1 MPDPAATS
9 AVAQLRAALAGREY
23 KLPPRPEVVSE
34 VLALINDPKADS
46 RRLARLVHGDPALA
60 AHVLRVANSPA
71 WCGRSRIVTLQ
82 QAVARLGMSN
92 LQEIVL
98 CVGMSEVYRAPGHD
112 QTAREVWRHALATAF
127 YAKLVARTCRE
138 NVEAAFLG
146 GLLHSVGQAVV
157 LREAARRAKRKRIS
171 VSREEIMEVVRE
183 KQREVGIG
191 LAREWDLPDVVRAS
205 IEWFTTPE
213 EASRHRSQ
221 VHTVALAAQLSQEML
236 EGLPID
242 EEAIFPLADALDLYP
257 EDLDAVRESEA
268 TVQEAMKAMAA

>member
-9 AVAQLRAALAGREY
+9 AVDQLRAALAGREY
-23 KLPPRPEVVSE
+23 SLPPRPEVVAE
-34 VLALINDPKADS
+34 VLALIDDPTADS

-71 WCGRSRIVTLQ
+71 WRGRSPIVTLQ
-82 QAVARLGMSN
+82 QAVARLGMRN

-112 QTAREVWRHALATAF
+112 QTAREIWRHALATAF
-127 YAKLVARTCRE
+127 YAKIVARTCRE

-146 GLLHSVGQAVV
+146 GLLHSVGQPVV
-157 LREAARRAKRKRIS
+157 LREAARRAKRKRIA
-171 VSREEIMEVVRE
+171 VTREEIMQVVRE
-183 KQREVGIG
+183 QQWEVGLG
-191 LAREWDLPDVVRAS
+191 LARSWELPDVVRAS
-205 IEWFTTPE
+205 IEWFGAPD
-213 EASRHRSQ
+213 EAHRHRSQ

-242 EEAIFPLADALDLYP
+242 EEAIFPLTDALDLYP